1 VAQVGVGVDAA
12 AMAVN
17 KPHRNRTAPATA
29 MQAGQSEPPAVAI
42 YAQNLTKA
50 FRLSHQPYSSL
61 KGLLLSFLP
70 RRIEHIVA
78 LHAVSFTVHKGET
91 VAIIGQNGSGKST
104 LLGLIARV
112 YRPTEG
118 ILQVNGRVAPLLE
131 LGAGFH
137 PDLTGLENIYF
148 NGVILG
154 LTRRQISERLD
165 AIIRFAELEEYIDAP
180 VRTYSSGMLMR
191 LGFAIAAHVDAD
203 ILLVDEVL
211 AVGDA
216 HFQQKCYS
224 KIREF
229 QREGRTLLFVSHDM
243 EAVRQIAPRTLW
255 LDKGTLR
262 ADGETESVVAQYLKS
277 IADANP

>member
-1 VAQVGVGVDAA
+1 
-12 AMAVN
+12 MAVN

-216 HFQQKCYS
+216 HFQQKCYN

>member
-1 VAQVGVGVDAA
+1 
-12 AMAVN
+12 MS
-17 KPHRNRTAPATA
+17 PAIRA
-29 MQAGQSEPPAVAI
+29 EQ
-42 YAQNLTKA
+42 LTKE
-50 FRLSHQPYSSL
+50 FRLTHQPYSSL

-70 RRIEHIVA
+70 RRVEHVVA
-78 LHAVSFTVHKGET
+78 LNAVSFAIRKGET

-112 YRPTEG
+112 YRPTSGMLE
-118 ILQVNGRVAPLLE
+118 VHGRVAPLLE

-154 LTRRQISERLD
+154 LTRKQISERLD
-165 AIIRFAELEEYIDAP
+165 AIIRFAELEDYIDAP

-191 LGFAIAAHVDAD
+191 LGFAVAAHVDAD

-216 HFQQKCYS
+216 HFQQKCYR

-229 QREGRTLLFVSHDM
+229 QQQGRTILFVSHDM
-243 EAVRQIAPRTLW
+243 DAVRQVAPRALW
-255 LDKGTLR
+255 LDKGVLR
-262 ADGETESVVAQYLKS
+262 ADGDSESVVAQYLAGLEPFTS
-277 IADANP
+277 TLSPEERVSE

>member
-1 VAQVGVGVDAA
+1 MAAVSEQLSAATESHDAL
-12 AMAVN
+12 AV
-17 KPHRNRTAPATA
+17 R
-29 MQAGQSEPPAVAI
+29 AV
-42 YAQNLTKA
+42 QLTKE
-50 FRLSHQPYSSL
+50 FRLTHQPYSSL

-70 RRIEHIVA
+70 RRVEHIVA
-78 LHAVSFTVHKGET
+78 LNSVSFAIHKGET

-112 YRPTEG
+112 YRPTSGVLE
-118 ILQVNGRVAPLLE
+118 VHGRVAPLLE

-154 LTRRQISERLD
+154 LTRKQISERLD
-165 AIIRFAELEEYIDAP
+165 AIIRFAELEDYIDAP

-191 LGFAIAAHVDAD
+191 LGFAVAAHVDAD

-216 HFQQKCYS
+216 HFQQKCYR

-229 QREGRTLLFVSHDM
+229 QQQGRTILFVSHDM
-243 EAVRQIAPRTLW
+243 DAVRQIAPRALW
-255 LDKGTLR
+255 LDRGILR
-262 ADGETESVVAQYLKS
+262 ADGDSETVVAQYLAS
-277 IADANP
+277 L

>member
-1 VAQVGVGVDAA
+1 MAAAVNEPA
-12 AMAVN
+12 AMA
-17 KPHRNRTAPATA
+17 P
-29 MQAGQSEPPAVAI
+29 VAI
-42 YAQNLTKA
+42 RAEKLTKE
-50 FRLSHQPYSSL
+50 FRLTHQPYSSL

-70 RRIEHIVA
+70 RRVEHVVA
-78 LHAVSFTVHKGET
+78 LNAVCFTVHRGET

-112 YRPTEG
+112 YRPTSGTLE
-118 ILQVNGRVAPLLE
+118 VNGRVAPLLE

-154 LTRRQISERLD
+154 LSRRQISERLD
-165 AIIRFAELEEYIDAP
+165 AIIQFAELEEYIDAP

-191 LGFAIAAHVDAD
+191 LGFAVAAYVDAD

-216 HFQQKCYS
+216 HFQQKCYR

-229 QREGRTLLFVSHDM
+229 QQQGRTILFVSHDM
-243 EAVRQIAPRTLW
+243 AAVRQIAPRALW
-255 LDKGTLR
+255 LDKGILR
-262 ADGETESVVAQYLKS
+262 ADGDSETVVAQYLQS
-277 IADANP
+277 LTPEVTP

>member
-1 VAQVGVGVDAA
+1 MAAVSERSSARQGVP
-12 AMAVN
+12 N
-17 KPHRNRTAPATA
+17 PL
-29 MQAGQSEPPAVAI
+29 AI
-42 YAQNLTKA
+42 RAEGLTKE
-50 FRLSHQPYSSL
+50 FRLTHQPYSSL

-70 RRIEHIVA
+70 RRVEHIVA
-78 LHAVSFTVHKGET
+78 LNAISFTVHRGET

-112 YRPTEG
+112 YRPTSGTLE
-118 ILQVNGRVAPLLE
+118 VHGRVAPLLE

-154 LTRRQISERLD
+154 LTRKQMSERLD
-165 AIIRFAELEEYIDAP
+165 AIIHFAELEEYIDAP

-191 LGFAIAAHVDAD
+191 LGFAVAAHVDAD

-216 HFQQKCYS
+216 HFQQKCYR

-229 QREGRTLLFVSHDM
+229 QQEGRTILFVSHDM
-243 EAVRQIAPRTLW
+243 DAVLQVAPRALW
-255 LDKGTLR
+255 LDKGILR
-262 ADGETESVVAQYLKS
+262 ADGDSQAVVAQYLAHVEQG
-277 IADANP
+277 I